1 MVPPLGTFLRRF
13 LKEFLKKTSS
23 LGRSTVASL
32 SWISFEEGFRF
43 FSEQDKTKKLA
54 FLLSPFF
61 FTNLSIPTIFFIQ
74 EHTPRYATFGGADPY
89 TLLYKDP
96 WSL

>member
-43 FSEQDKTKKLA
+43 FSFGFIFYESFNSDHF
-54 FLLSPFF
+54 FLFRNTLHG
-61 FTNLSIPTIFFIQ
+61 TQLLVEPT
-74 EHTPRYATFGGADPY
+74 PLYA
-89 TLLYKDP
+89 LKSLYVTV
-96 WSL
+96 